1 MDYINFSFLTVGVAI
16 LIVDILAVLISYSKK
31 QKPQK
36 SITLTFAVV
45 ALLIIVFS
53 QAFTI
58 IPTGHTGVRTTFG
71 QVSNNTVPNGFN
83 WQIPFV
89 QNIELINNKQQDIKF
104 EDDEIWSET
113 SLRTPVFYSGITV
126 TYQINPEKSSW
137 IFANISD
144 YQNNLVTNELVSS
157 SVKSSS
163 KQLID
168 EDATNRSKIEPL
180 VSKIIQKNVDEKYG
194 ESVVYISKV
203 TINNADFEESYNNA
217 LAEKQKAQLEA
228 EKQAIINQQN
238 IDKAEADKKAAITK
252 AEAEA
257 EAKKIAAN
265 AEAEANSTLE
275 KSLSDKVLRDKYI
288 SKWNGELPDVMSGEN
303 SSVLFSLDKQ
313 D

>member
-31 QKPQK
+31 QKPKK
-36 SITLTFAVV
+36 SITFTVAVV

-252 AEAEA
+252 AEADA